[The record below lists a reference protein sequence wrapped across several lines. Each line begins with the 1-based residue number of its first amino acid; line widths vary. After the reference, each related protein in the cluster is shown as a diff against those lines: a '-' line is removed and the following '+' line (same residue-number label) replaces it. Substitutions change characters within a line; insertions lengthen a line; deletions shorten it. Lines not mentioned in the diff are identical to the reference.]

1 MCTTI
6 LRASSSLSHVPLT
19 QHAYL
24 GCVVRR
30 NVLLVDI
37 GVSIVAALAVLALT
51 PGLAVAAPIA
61 IAVLAACAVSLRRES
76 RADRTRY
83 RRRRR

>member
-1 MCTTI
+1 
-6 LRASSSLSHVPLT
+6 
-19 QHAYL
+19 
-24 GCVVRR
+24 
-30 NVLLVDI
+30 VLLVDI